1 MSADILTLIE
11 ENMDRFS
18 KGQKRI
24 AKYMMEYYN
33 KAAYMTASRLGKE
46 VGVSESTVVRF
57 ATELGFDGYPKLQ
70 KSLQSLIRN
79 KLTSLQRMEATTE
92 QLENTGVLPKVL
104 LADIDKIK
112 KTLEETSREDFEQV
126 ADLLVKAKRVYII
139 GIRSAYSLAT
149 FLSFYT
155 NLILD
160 DVKLVQTNSASE
172 MFEQLLKIDR
182 QDVLMALSF
191 PRYSQRTIKAARYAK
206 QQGATVVAITD
217 SRTSPLCP
225 VADYSLL
232 AQSDM
237 ASFVDS
243 LVAPMSLI
251 NALIV
256 AVGMKKKEEVAETF
270 SKLESIWDEYS
281 VYEKEPEDNGSV

>member
-1 MSADILTLIE
+1 MSADILALIE
-11 ENMDRFS
+11 EKMEHFS

-24 AKYMMEYYN
+24 ARYMTEYYN
-33 KAAYMTASRLGKE
+33 KAAYMTAAKLGRE

-57 ATELGFDGYPKLQ
+57 ATELGFEGYPQLQ
-70 KSLQSLIRN
+70 KSLQAHIRN
-79 KLTSLQRMEATTE
+79 KLTALQRMEAADE
-92 QLENTGVLPKVL
+92 GMEPVDVLQKVL
-104 LADIDKIK
+104 LSDVDKIK
-112 KTLEETSREDFEQV
+112 KTLEETSREEFRQV
-126 ADLLVKAKRVYII
+126 VELLGKAKRVYII
-139 GIRSAYSLAT
+139 GIRSAYALAS
-149 FLSFYT
+149 FLYFYT

-160 DVKLVQTNSASE
+160 DVKLVQTNTASE
-172 MFEQLLKIDR
+172 MFEQVLKIDE

-217 SRTSPLCP
+217 SSASPLCAA
-225 VADYSLL
+225 ADHSLL

-251 NALIV
+251 NALIA
-256 AVGMKKKEEVAETF
+256 AVGMRKKEEVAGTF
-270 SKLESIWDEYS
+270 AKLESIWGEVS
-281 VYEKEPEDNGSV
+281 VYEKEAEHGAG

>member
-1 MSADILTLIE
+1 MSADILALIE
-11 ENMDRFS
+11 EKMEHFS

-24 AKYMMEYYN
+24 ARYMTEYYN
-33 KAAYMTASRLGKE
+33 KAAYMTAAKLGRE

-57 ATELGFDGYPKLQ
+57 ATELGFEGYPQLQ
-70 KSLQSLIRN
+70 KSLQAHIRN
-79 KLTSLQRMEATTE
+79 KLTALQRMEAADE
-92 QLENTGVLPKVL
+92 GMEPVDVLQKVL
-104 LADIDKIK
+104 LSDVDKIK
-112 KTLEETSREDFEQV
+112 KTLEETSREEFRQV
-126 ADLLVKAKRVYII
+126 VELLGKAKRVYII
-139 GIRSAYSLAT
+139 GIRSAYALAS
-149 FLSFYT
+149 FLYFYT

-160 DVKLVQTNSASE
+160 DVKLVQTNTASE
-172 MFEQLLKIDR
+172 MFEQVLKIDE

-217 SRTSPLCP
+217 SSASPLCA
-225 VADYSLL
+225 VADHSLL

-251 NALIV
+251 NALIA
-256 AVGMKKKEEVAETF
+256 AVGMRKKEEVAGTF
-270 SKLESIWDEYS
+270 AKLESIWDEFS
-281 VYEKEPEDNGSV
+281 VYEKEAEHGAV